1 MTSLFQPRVG
11 KQIFPFNR
19 AVIVSPAAAPY
30 NKGIKAKEES
40 PMKEIRIHEQ
50 IASLRKARGMTQEKL
65 SQLLGVSN
73 QAVSKWEAG
82 QCCPDIQ
89 LLPELAEILGVSC
102 DRLLGVVPESKA
114 EEALENLRQCAAELP
129 LEKSFPLLCRGA
141 MDMHAA
147 LMLTCFTLDEPGVE
161 QLQAQLDKG
170 EWGSTV
176 LTDGR
181 FGSAMSRGA
190 VLFADRSR
198 LDIDIPRV
206 AALLAPFANAQ
217 TLAVAAALGALT
229 VEENVYAGAEEVAAR
244 CLLPQESVTR
254 CLTVDLLG
262 YIETQQQNEKQSYRL
277 KDGCAMLLPLLALFD
292 SH

>member
-1 MTSLFQPRVG
+1 
-11 KQIFPFNR
+11 
-19 AVIVSPAAAPY
+19 
-30 NKGIKAKEES
+30 
-40 PMKEIRIHEQ
+40 MKEIRIHEQ

-65 SQLLGVSN
+65 AQLLGVSN

-89 LLPELAEILGVSC
+89 LLPALAEILGVSC
-102 DRLLGVVPESKA
+102 DRLLGVMPESKV
-114 EEALENLRQCAAELP
+114 EEALENLKQCAAELP
-129 LEKSFPLLCRGA
+129 LEKSFPLLYRGV

-147 LMLTCFTLDEPGVE
+147 LVLKCFTPDKAGTD

-176 LTDGR
+176 LADGR
-181 FGSAMSRGA
+181 YGSAMSSGA

-198 LDIDIPRV
+198 LRIDIPRV
-206 AALLAPFANAQ
+206 AALLAPFTNAQ

-229 VEENVYAGAEEVAAR
+229 VEESAYVGAEEVAAR

-254 CLTVDLLG
+254 CLTMELLG
-262 YIETQQQNEKQSYRL
+262 YIETQQQNGKQGYRL